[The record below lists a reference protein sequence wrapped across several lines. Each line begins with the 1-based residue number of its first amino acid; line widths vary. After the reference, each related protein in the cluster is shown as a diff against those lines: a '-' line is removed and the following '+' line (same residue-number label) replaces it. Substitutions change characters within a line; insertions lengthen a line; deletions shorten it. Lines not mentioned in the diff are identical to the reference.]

1 MNPKSFFAK
10 TAILFSLL
18 LISFSAYSL
27 DADEEAE
34 PAKEPS
40 EKAEASDTAQER
52 SFSQQVASKPP
63 QVMEHE
69 KHGDLGAAATDP
81 TAALL
86 SFRLQNQY
94 TSSYR
99 NAEGYGNAALF
110 QAVIPAKMPFKTVP
124 SLIQRFTLPYVTTPN
139 VNGSGH
145 KTGMGDS
152 GLLQLFV
159 TDWLGKGQVFA
170 FGPAWT
176 IPTAGD
182 NEATGSGQWQVG
194 ANFVYMNSKT
204 PQLQWGVLM
213 FNQRDFAK
221 TRDNAKDVST
231 LNIQPIFTKHFDK
244 GWYVA
249 PPDVPQT
256 YNFKTNTWTL
266 ALGGV
271 VGRVFPVA
279 GKPTQIYGGIY
290 YNPVSENDIV
300 SSKWTFKFNWS
311 FLIPM
316 K

>member
-34 PAKEPS
+34 PAKAS
-40 EKAEASDTAQER
+40 SAKAEASDQGG
-52 SFSQQVASKPP
+52 
-63 QVMEHE
+63 MHHE
-69 KHGDLGAAATDP
+69 KHGDIGAAATDP

-110 QAVIPAKMPFKTVP
+110 QAVIPTKMPFKTVP

-182 NEATGSGQWQVG
+182 NEATGSGQ
-194 ANFVYMNSKT
+194 
-204 PQLQWGVLM
+204 
-213 FNQRDFAK
+213 
-221 TRDNAKDVST
+221 
-231 LNIQPIFTKHFDK
+231 
-244 GWYVA
+244 
-249 PPDVPQT
+249 
-256 YNFKTNTWTL
+256 
-266 ALGGV
+266 
-271 VGRVFPVA
+271 
-279 GKPTQIYGGIY
+279 
-290 YNPVSENDIV
+290 
-300 SSKWTFKFNWS
+300 
-311 FLIPM
+311 
-316 K
+316 